1 MKSKFQPTKEGYYGQ
16 FGGAFIP
23 ELLYPNV
30 KELEDNYLEIIYSEA
45 FQKEYKDLLQHYV
58 GRPSPLYLAKRLSE
72 KYGATIYLKREDLN
86 HTGAHKVNN
95 TVGQILVAKHFVP

>member
-30 KELEDNYLEIIYSEA
+30 KELEDKYLQILESSA
-45 FQKEYKDLLQHYV
+45 FQDEYKDLLQHYV
-58 GRPSPLYLAKRLSE
+58 GRPSPLYLTKRLSE
-72 KYGATIYLKREDLN
+72 KYGTTIYIKREDLN
-86 HTGAHKVNN
+86 HIGAHKVNN
-95 TVGQILVAKHFVP
+95 TIEQILVAKH

>member
-30 KELEDNYLEIIYSEA
+30 KELEDNYLQILESSA
-45 FQKEYKDLLQHYV
+45 FQEEYKYLLQALCWSSKSV
-58 GRPSPLYLAKRLSE
+58 VFSKTFVRKIWCNYLFKTRRFKSH
-72 KYGATIYLKREDLN
+72 RRS
-86 HTGAHKVNN
+86 
-95 TVGQILVAKHFVP
+95 